1 MGVDVCGRT
10 SSVPLHSTSF
20 GEKRNKKK
28 KKSVIRGKRIREKTD
43 TRFIKVLYPFSI
55 VEEDLLE
62 SYEKFN

>member
-1 MGVDVCGRT
+1 MSAVEPLRFRCTARP
-10 SSVPLHSTSF
+10 SVKKET
-20 GEKRNKKK
+20 KKK